1 MAKSEKES
9 SLALSRRKFIQWF
22 GAMSASFYALSG
34 KKASGAIGPDNSMLY
49 EDENLTLDETMEVYT
64 NSHPHN

>member
-9 SLALSRRKFIQWF
+9 SLALSRHKFIQWF

-34 KKASGAIGPDNSMLY
+34 K
-49 EDENLTLDETMEVYT
+49 
-64 NSHPHN
+64 